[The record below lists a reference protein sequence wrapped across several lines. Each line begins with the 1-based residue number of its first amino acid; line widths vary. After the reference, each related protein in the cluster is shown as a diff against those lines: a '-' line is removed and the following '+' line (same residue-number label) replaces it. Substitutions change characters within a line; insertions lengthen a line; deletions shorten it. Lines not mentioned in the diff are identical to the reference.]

1 MIVKYHP
8 VSPTLRSLKE
18 DDHKFKASL
27 GYIAR
32 TNKRTNNSKANTK
45 VNYTHTHTHT
55 HTHRRPNWGYS
66 SNVNCLPSM
75 YKAMGSIP
83 NITQ

>member
-55 HTHRRPNWGYS
+55 HTQETELGIQLK
-66 SNVNCLPSM
+66 CKLL
-75 YKAMGSIP
+75 A
-83 NITQ
+83 